1 MLKAR
6 TPRRDSGA
14 SRSSA
19 GFTLVELLVVIA
31 IIGILV
37 ALLLPAVQAAREAA
51 RLSQCKNNLAQIG
64 KGLMNYE
71 STNGHF
77 PAGWDDRG
85 LAWSGALLPFIEEQA
100 LYDLLGE
107 SQTTTFVPGLGMVE
121 KTAFVWTS
129 GDNETV
135 CSTNIA
141 AYRCPNS
148 EQQPRDNDGISARSP
163 TEYGACVSSL
173 VTCDNT
179 AGGCVIPGTVGISQ
193 QLTDHNGIFYQES
206 DTRFAEIVDGSSKT
220 IAVGERKTDF
230 DTVLDGNS
238 MDFWHTGSPQ
248 VSGGNEWTEFV
259 ASTQVPLNYWAD
271 ATANGRHVE
280 LAFGSWHTVRGA
292 QFAYAD
298 GSVHLLSDDIDDG
311 VYVALGSR
319 NGETDREVMRL
330 RQP

>member
-1 MLKAR
+1 MNGHTRQNAPAAGRLA
-6 TPRRDSGA
+6 
-14 SRSSA
+14 A

-37 ALLLPAVQAAREAA
+37 ALLLPAVQAARESA
-51 RLSQCKNNLAQIG
+51 RLSQCKNNLAQMG

-71 STNGHF
+71 STYGHF

-85 LAWSGALLPFIEEQA
+85 LAWSGALLPFIEEQS

-107 SQTTTFVPGLGMVE
+107 SKTSSFVPGLGMVT
-121 KTAFVWTS
+121 KVGFSWTN
-129 GDNETV
+129 GDNAKV
-135 CSTNIA
+135 CATNIA
-141 AYRCPNS
+141 VYRCPNS
-148 EQQPRDNDGISARSP
+148 QQQPRDNQGIEGRSP

-179 AGGCVIPGTVGISQ
+179 AAGCVVTGTVGISQ
-193 QLTDHNGIFYQES
+193 QLTDHNGMFFQES
-206 DTRFAEIVDGSSKT
+206 NVKFAEIIDGSSKT
-220 IAVGERKTDF
+220 IAVGERHTDF

-248 VSGGNEWTEFV
+248 ISNSNNEWSELV
-259 ASTQVPLNYWAD
+259 ASTQAPLNYWAD

-280 LAFGSWHTVRGA
+280 IAFGSWHAFRGA
-292 QFAYAD
+292 QFVYAD
-298 GSVHLLSDDIDDG
+298 GSVHLVSDNIEED

-319 NGETDREVMRL
+319 NGENLRETMRL
-330 RQP
+330 RQ